1 MCLVQGHK
9 SQVLCLAFSPD
20 SQKMVTAS
28 KDGTWRVWNINVRFH
43 QQEDP
48 KCLIQHTQEVRTC
61 TLHALPEHSVV
72 LHASVVYLLLSYHSF
87 ICIHNHSV
95 TVVLDDMK
103 LVHRRSQ
110 SLQSRSCKLLNS
122 PFVLLT

>member
-9 SQVLCLAFSPD
+9 SQVLCVAFSPD

-28 KDGTWRVWNINVRFH
+28 KDGTWRVWNISVRFH

-48 KCLIQHTQEVRTC
+48 KCLMQHEQEVHAC
-61 TLHALPEHSVV
+61 TLHLLPEQRVV

-87 ICIHNHSV
+87 ICIHTHGAI
-95 TVVLDDMK
+95 VVLTDES
-103 LVHRRSQ
+103 HEQTRSIT
-110 SLQSRSCKLLNS
+110 
-122 PFVLLT
+122 PI